1 MALPR
6 GVRNAERLPD
16 GRIDCKI
23 NHPVHGWIPTTADA
37 DDPDTHRLHAAIL
50 ASGESLPERSVGP
63 ALDRAQQVREEL
75 QARLRRQWLA
85 EAFRSAEADELA
97 AIDAAVAGATTP
109 EALAALLDA

>member
-37 DDPDTHRLHAAIL
+37 DDPDTRKLHAAIL
-50 ASGESLPERSVGP
+50 ASGESLPERSVGS
-63 ALDRAQQVREEL
+63 ALDRAQVRDEL
-75 QARLRRQWLA
+75 QARLRRQWLD
-85 EAFRSAEADELA
+85 EGFRSARADELA
-97 AIDAAVAGATTP
+97 AIDAVVAAATTP
-109 EALAALLDA
+109 QALAALLDA